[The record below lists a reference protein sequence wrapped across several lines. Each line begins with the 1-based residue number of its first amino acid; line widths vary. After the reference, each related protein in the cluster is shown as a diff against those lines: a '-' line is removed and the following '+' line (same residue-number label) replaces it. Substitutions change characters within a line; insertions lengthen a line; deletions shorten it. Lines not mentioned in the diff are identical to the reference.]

1 MPVLLFTLQIISPIF
16 ILILLGIFLRKTGLV
31 NEIFVSQ
38 SSKFVFT
45 ISLPA
50 LIFLKIDTVT
60 IGKAFDGKLILTS
73 LILVFIFAMISWFIS
88 TIVTK
93 TPQDKGVFIQGSFRS
108 NFAIIGLAVIA
119 SLIGEDKLGKASLV
133 LAFVMPLYNVLAV
146 VALTV
151 PFKNERNYNLSRLLK
166 QIITNPLILAA
177 IAAVPFSVFHINI
190 GNIFTTTISYLAKIA
205 LPLALVSI
213 GASLNIKR
221 LKNASQLAFTAAGL
235 KLILFPLIAVP
246 IGLFLNF
253 NSVEIVIIFVLF
265 ASPTA
270 IVSFIMADAMG
281 GNSKLASDIVAVST
295 LFSIIT
301 ITLGIFILKYFLLF

>member
-88 TIVTK
+88 TIITK

-119 SLIGEDKLGKASLV
+119 SLIGENQLGKASLV
-133 LAFVMPLYNVLAV
+133 LAFVMPLYNILAV
-146 VALTV
+146 VVLTV
-151 PFKNERNYNLSRLLK
+151 PFKNERNYNLVELLK

-177 IAAVPFSVFHINI
+177 VAAVPFSVFHINI
-190 GNIFTTTISYLAKIA
+190 GNILTTTISYLAKIA

-221 LKNASQLAFTAAGL
+221 LRNASQLAFSASAL

-246 IGLFLNF
+246 VGLFLHF

-301 ITLGIFILKYFLLF
+301 LSFGIFILKYFSLL

>member
-119 SLIGEDKLGKASLV
+119 SLIGEDKLG
-133 LAFVMPLYNVLAV
+133 
-146 VALTV
+146 
-151 PFKNERNYNLSRLLK
+151 
-166 QIITNPLILAA
+166 I
-177 IAAVPFSVFHINI
+177 
-190 GNIFTTTISYLAKIA
+190 
-205 LPLALVSI
+205 
-213 GASLNIKR
+213 
-221 LKNASQLAFTAAGL
+221 
-235 KLILFPLIAVP
+235 
-246 IGLFLNF
+246 
-253 NSVEIVIIFVLF
+253 
-265 ASPTA
+265 
-270 IVSFIMADAMG
+270 
-281 GNSKLASDIVAVST
+281 ASDRKSVV
-295 LFSIIT
+295 
-301 ITLGIFILKYFLLF
+301 

>member
-1 MPVLLFTLQIISPIF
+1 MPLLLFTLQIISPIF
-16 ILILLGIFLRKTGLV
+16 ILILLGIFLRRTGLV

-88 TIVTK
+88 TIITK

-119 SLIGEDKLGKASLV
+119 SLVGENQLGKASLV
-133 LAFVMPLYNVLAV
+133 LAFIMPLYNILAV

-151 PFKNERNYNLSRLLK
+151 PFKNERDYNLLQLLK

-190 GNIFTTTISYLAKIA
+190 GNIFTTTIGYLAKIA

-301 ITLGIFILKYFLLF
+301 LSFGIFILKYFSLL